1 MERLTPIQTRLDEIE
16 EQGVKLRRRQ
26 EYLKGER
33 DFLVETMLTKP
44 YKDMAEHRKLLA
56 EWDKGI
62 DELERSLNYLRD
74 EYIKYKQHINKH

>member
-33 DFLVETMLTKP
+33 DFLIDAMITKP

-56 EWDKGI
+56 EWDKEI
-62 DELERSLNYLRD
+62 DELERSLNYLRK
-74 EYIKYKQHINKH
+74 EYLKYKQHIKN